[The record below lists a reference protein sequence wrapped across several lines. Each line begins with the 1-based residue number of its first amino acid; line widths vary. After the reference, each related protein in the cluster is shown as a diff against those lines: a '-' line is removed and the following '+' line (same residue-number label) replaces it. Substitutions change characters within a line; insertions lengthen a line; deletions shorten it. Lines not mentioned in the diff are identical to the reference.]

1 MKLILTYF
9 LTTIIFFVVD
19 LTWLGLIAKNWY
31 AKHMGHLMRDPVNW
45 PVAILFY
52 LLFIIGL
59 FVFAILPGVEKASF
73 RTALIYGGLFGFF
86 TYATYDLTNLA
97 VLKDFPAGIVVG
109 DILWGIVLSTVVSGA
124 GFVIYRWVQT
134 LW

>member
-1 MKLILTYF
+1 MKLILTYI
-9 LTTIIFFVVD
+9 LTTIVFFFVD

-59 FVFAILPGVEKASF
+59 FVFAILPGVEKASL
-73 RTALIYGGLFGFF
+73 RTALIYGGLFGLF

-109 DILWGIVLSTVVSGA
+109 DILWGIVLSAVVSGA
-124 GFVIYRWVQT
+124 GYVIYRWVQT